1 VYTTDF
7 YKKYIT
13 IYEVNYMNRKGQAAM
28 EFLMTY
34 GWAIVVVLAAIGA
47 LAYFGVLSP
56 QKLLPDRTTF
66 TAPLPNV
73 DNAVV
78 SQTANSVQIAFKNN
92 KGVDITLPLTAT
104 VSNGGSACS
113 AATVAG
119 TFTNSTGQQEAILTT
134 TRIQNG
140 GGFLLTFT
148 CTGTAGPIGSKFKAD
163 FSFPYVNYETG
174 QTLSQTG
181 SVEGKYS

>member
-1 VYTTDF
+1 MS
-7 YKKYIT
+7 K
-13 IYEVNYMNRKGQAAM
+13 KGQAAM

-66 TAPLPNV
+66 SAPIPNV

-78 SQTANSVQIAFKNN
+78 TLSTNSVQIAFKNN
-92 KGVDITLPLTAT
+92 KGVDITLPMTAT
-104 VSNGGSACS
+104 GTGNCNGAIANVTGTYTDAAGAQQNLD
-113 AATVAG
+113 AATH
-119 TFTNSTGQQEAILTT
+119 
-134 TRIQNG
+134 IQNG
-140 GGFLLTFT
+140 GGFLLTFE
-148 CTGTAGPIGSKFKAD
+148 CPNAVTAGTQIGSKFKAD
-163 FSFPYVNYETG
+163 ISFPYVNAETG
-174 QTLSQTG
+174 QQLSQTG

>member
-1 VYTTDF
+1 VFNRNID
-7 YKKYIT
+7 
-13 IYEVNYMNRKGQAAM
+13 EVNIMKKRGQAAM

-56 QKLLPDRTTF
+56 NKLLPDRTTF

-73 DNAVV
+73 DNALI
-78 SQTANSVQIAFKNN
+78 SQTANSVEIAFKNN
-92 KGVDITLPLTAT
+92 KGVEITLPMTAT
-104 VSNGGSACS
+104 VSGSSTCTSVALTGTYAD
-113 AATVAG
+113 AAGVQQPIVAD
-119 TFTNSTGQQEAILTT
+119 T

-148 CTGTAGPIGSKFKAD
+148 CDGAGDVAGPVGSKFKAD
-163 FSFPYVNYETG
+163 FVFPYTNFETG
-174 QTLSQTG
+174 QLLSQTG

>member
-1 VYTTDF
+1 
-7 YKKYIT
+7 
-13 IYEVNYMNRKGQAAM
+13 MNKRGQAAM

-56 QKLLPDRTTF
+56 SKLLPDRTTF

-78 SQTANSVQIAFKNN
+78 TLATHTVQIAFKND
-92 KGVDITLPLTAT
+92 KGVDITLPMSATGTGNCNGDLTPI
-104 VSNGGSACS
+104 
-113 AATVAG
+113 AG
-119 TFTNSTGQQEAILTT
+119 TYTDAAGAQQTIVPNVTQ
-134 TRIQNG
+134 IQNG

-148 CTGTAGPIGSKFKAD
+148 CPATPGAQVGSKFKAD
-163 FSFPYVNYETG
+163 FSFPYMNFETK
-174 QTLSQTG
+174 QTLTQTG
-181 SVEGKYS
+181 SVEGKFS

>member
-1 VYTTDF
+1 
-7 YKKYIT
+7 
-13 IYEVNYMNRKGQAAM
+13 MNKRGQAAM

-78 SQTANSVQIAFKNN
+78 TYSATAPTVQIAFKNN
-92 KGVDITLPLTAT
+92 KGVAITLPLTGT
-104 VSNGGSACS
+104 GTGNCNGALNMNNPGS
-113 AATVAG
+113 TY
-119 TFTNSTGQQEAILTT
+119 TNSTGGQQQITAGVTQ
-134 TRIQNG
+134 IQNG
-140 GGFLLTFT
+140 GSFLLTFT
-148 CTGTAGPIGSKFKAD
+148 CPANPGAQVGSKFSAD
-163 FSFPYVNYETG
+163 FTFPYVNYETS

-181 SVEGKYS
+181 SVDGKYS

>member
-1 VYTTDF
+1 MSN
-7 YKKYIT
+7 K
-13 IYEVNYMNRKGQAAM
+13 RGQAAM

-66 TAPLPNV
+66 SAPLPNV

-78 SQTANSVQIAFKNN
+78 TLTGNTVQIAFKNN
-92 KGVDITLPLTAT
+92 KGVDITLPMTASATGDCANPT
-104 VSNGGSACS
+104 V
-113 AATVAG
+113 TG
-119 TFTNSTGQQEAILTT
+119 TFTNSTGGQEAIVAGT

-140 GGFLLTFT
+140 GGFLLTFD
-148 CTGTAGPIGSKFKAD
+148 CDDNAGAQLGSKFKAD
-163 FSFPYVNYETG
+163 FTFPYVNYETG

>member
-1 VYTTDF
+1 
-7 YKKYIT
+7 
-13 IYEVNYMNRKGQAAM
+13 MNKRGQAAM

-66 TAPLPNV
+66 TAPIPNV
-73 DNAVV
+73 DNAVI
-78 SQTANSVQIAFKNN
+78 TLAGNTVQIAFKNN

-104 VSNGGSACS
+104 ATGSDCTGGV
-113 AATVAG
+113 TVTG
-119 TFTNSTGQQEAILTT
+119 TFTNSTGQQEAIVAGT
-134 TRIQNG
+134 TRISNG
-140 GGFLLTFT
+140 AGFLLTFDCANT
-148 CTGTAGPIGSKFKAD
+148 PTSQIGSKFKAD
-163 FSFPYVNYETG
+163 FSFPYTNYETG
-174 QTLSQTG
+174 QQLSQTG

>member
-1 VYTTDF
+1 
-7 YKKYIT
+7 
-13 IYEVNYMNRKGQAAM
+13 MNKKGQAAM

-56 QKLLPDRTTF
+56 SKLLPDRTTF

-78 SQTANSVQIAFKNN
+78 TLATNTVQIAFKND
-92 KGVDITLPLTAT
+92 KGVDIVLPMTAT
-104 VSNGGSACS
+104 GTGNCNPLLDVTG
-113 AATVAG
+113 TWTDTAG
-119 TFTNSTGQQEAILTT
+119 NQQPIVPGVTQ
-134 TRIQNG
+134 IQNG
-140 GGFLLTFT
+140 GGFLLTFN
-148 CTGTAGPIGSKFKAD
+148 CTATPGAQIGSKFKAD
-163 FSFPYVNYETG
+163 ITFPYINFETK

>member
-1 VYTTDF
+1 
-7 YKKYIT
+7 
-13 IYEVNYMNRKGQAAM
+13 MNKKGQAAM

-73 DNAVV
+73 DNAVIPL
-78 SQTANSVQIAFKNN
+78 STHTVQVAFKNN
-92 KGVDITLPLTAT
+92 KGVAITLPLTAT
-104 VSNGGSACS
+104 GTGNCLGPLTVNG
-113 AATVAG
+113 TYTDTNNVQQQIVA
-119 TFTNSTGQQEAILTT
+119 NTT
-134 TRIQNG
+134 QIQNG

-148 CTGTAGPIGSKFKAD
+148 CPINAGAQVGSKFSAD
-163 FSFPYVNYETG
+163 FTFPYVNYETS

>member
-1 VYTTDF
+1 
-7 YKKYIT
+7 
-13 IYEVNYMNRKGQAAM
+13 MNKRGQAAM

-56 QKLLPDRTTF
+56 QKLLPDRTSF

-78 SQTANSVQIAFKNN
+78 TATGNTVAIAFKNN
-92 KGVDITLPLTAT
+92 KGVDITLPMTGTPSGSSTCTA
-104 VSNGGSACS
+104 V
-113 AATVAG
+113 TVAG
-119 TFTNSTGQQEAILTT
+119 TFTNSTGQQEAIVPSV

-163 FSFPYVNYETG
+163 ITFPYVNFETG

>member
-1 VYTTDF
+1 
-7 YKKYIT
+7 
-13 IYEVNYMNRKGQAAM
+13 MNKKGQAAM

-66 TAPLPNV
+66 TAPLPSV

-78 SQTANSVQIAFKNN
+78 SLSANTVQIAFKNN

-104 VSNGGSACS
+104 
-113 AATVAG
+113 ATGDCVTPTVTG
-119 TFTNSTGQQEAILTT
+119 TFTNSTGGQEAIVAGT

-140 GGFLLTFT
+140 GGFLLTFA
-148 CTGTAGPIGSKFKAD
+148 CTGTPTGQVGSKFKTD
-163 FSFPYVNYETG
+163 ITFPYVNYETQ
-174 QTLSQTG
+174 QTLSQSG

>member
-1 VYTTDF
+1 
-7 YKKYIT
+7 
-13 IYEVNYMNRKGQAAM
+13 MNKRGQAAM

-66 TAPLPNV
+66 TAPIPSV

-78 SQTANSVQIAFKNN
+78 TLSTNSVQIAFKNN
-92 KGVDITLPLTAT
+92 KGVDITLPMTAT
-104 VSNGGSACS
+104 GTGNCNGVPTVTG
-113 AATVAG
+113 TYTDVAG
-119 TFTNSTGQQEAILTT
+119 AQQPIVANTT
-134 TRIQNG
+134 QIQNG
-140 GGFLLTFT
+140 GGFLLTFV
-148 CTGTAGPIGSKFKAD
+148 CPGAASGQVGSKFKAD
-163 FSFPYVNYETG
+163 ISFPYINHETG
-174 QTLSQTG
+174 QTLTQTG